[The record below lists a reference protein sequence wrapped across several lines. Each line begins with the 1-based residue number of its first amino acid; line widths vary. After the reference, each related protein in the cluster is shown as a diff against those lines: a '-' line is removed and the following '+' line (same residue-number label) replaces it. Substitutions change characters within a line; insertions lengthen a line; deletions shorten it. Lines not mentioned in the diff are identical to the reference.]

1 VSQLTDNLQKGT
13 AMKSLKYV
21 VAAALAASALPGTA
35 EAATIVNASTQTSSL
50 DAGLNN
56 SFTIAFSD
64 TQLGNPFDEFVTFTT
79 DVGGMLNILV
89 STVGGSAEN
98 NVTFNNIFLTG
109 TGIANTN
116 GIPLS
121 QVLFDPNDTFARNM
135 IPVVGPGTFT
145 LRIQGTPGT
154 QNGSLSGNVAFT
166 AAAAVP
172 EPGTWAMMLLGFG
185 AIGFSMRRR
194 RTEQNIAQMA

>member
-1 VSQLTDNLQKGT
+1 
-13 AMKSLKYV
+13 MKSLKFGV
-21 VAAALAASALPGTA
+21 ALAIASAALPGTA
-35 EAATIVNASTQTSSL
+35 EAAQIIGGSTTVQTSAL
-50 DAGLNN
+50 DAGANN
-56 SFTIAFSD
+56 SFTIGFSD
-64 TQLGNPFDEFVTFTT
+64 SNLGNPFDEFLTFTT

-89 STVGGSAEN
+89 STVGASAEN
-98 NVTFNNIFLTG
+98 NVTFSNIFLTG
-109 TGIANTN
+109 TGLPNPA

-166 AAAAVP
+166 AAAVP

-194 RTEQNIAQMA
+194 RSATAHLFQAA